1 MKKKKEQLILQNHD
15 SFTFTQESRTKAKSA
30 DSQPNKCRNGPMLH
44 CRRKCLLS
52 ECLQLDVIY
61 RVQTYSAKININ
73 RNSLLTVNYIGFFLQ
88 PLQGLKLTWIPACPL
103 GKQLSAFASLGTFL
117 GCLSNDLVR
126 GWLASPLGQWIVKV
140 TCSQTKSTRPGW
152 PDGTFLTEE

>member
-1 MKKKKEQLILQNHD
+1 MKKKKEQLILQKPRQFHVY
-15 SFTFTQESRTKAKSA
+15 TRI
-30 DSQPNKCRNGPMLH
+30 PNKGKVCRQPAKQTMKWSYVALPQKMSSFRVSPTRCDLQGSNVLNKNKHQQEQPPNCQLH
-44 CRRKCLLS
+44 W
-52 ECLQLDVIY
+52 
-61 RVQTYSAKININ
+61 
-73 RNSLLTVNYIGFFLQ
+73 FFLQ

-152 PDGTFLTEE
+152 PDGTFLTKE